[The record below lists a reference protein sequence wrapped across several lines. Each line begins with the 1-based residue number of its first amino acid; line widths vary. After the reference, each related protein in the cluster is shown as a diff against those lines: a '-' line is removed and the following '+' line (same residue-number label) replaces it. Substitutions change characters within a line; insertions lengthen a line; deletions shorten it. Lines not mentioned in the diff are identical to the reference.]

1 MAGPYFLIRIRIPLC
16 EKILFWSMTLNSWIR
31 IWKKW
36 TEGIRKIA
44 VKEGTGTR
52 TYANIMKYLNGGKHI
67 NLCCGQCCGSGSG
80 QIVRIRFR
88 IIKHKR
94 KQIS

>member
-36 TEGIRKIA
+36 TVGIRKIA

-52 TYANIMKYLNGGKHI
+52 TYANIMKYLNGGKAYKPM
-67 NLCCGQCCGSGSG
+67 LRT
-80 QIVRIRFR
+80 VLRIRIR
-88 IIKHKR
+88 SNCPDPVSYH
-94 KQIS
+94 